1 MLRLVLA
8 GLGSMTA
15 LGAGAFVV
23 IGFMSP
29 KEWVEVASLDPSSGL
44 EAAEDQSALS
54 KVVGVLPFIDNEPP
68 ITRGRA
74 LADRDALRRRDL
86 NSFMPEAPEGWERL
100 EWHDFFAGKF
110 GDPDDLEDV
119 SSEATVYLNGAKSIY
134 LRIENAT
141 PTGPMVADLLQM
153 QRYVEKGGDLSD
165 LEAYR
170 ATVDHTVEAVRA
182 TADGWSVGPKMKF
195 GYFNIV
201 QGVSF
206 IIGKD
211 TSKPTDFPD
220 MRFYH
225 GALGGGVVIKLRSEA
240 PTADVMAVLEG
251 IDFDSLNQLQE
262 VPNPLV
268 GEGLPEFV
276 IETPEQ
282 WLHNRGFKL
291 RKVERVIP
299 VKEEPVEEEELA
311 EADLEGGE
319 KDADKGEKDAKK
331 KDKKGH

>member
-1 MLRLVLA
+1 MLRLILA
-8 GLGSMTA
+8 GLGTFAA
-15 LGAGAFVV
+15 LGGAAIVV
-23 IGFMSP
+23 LNLMAPSEP
-29 KEWVEVASLDPSSGL
+29 VEVASLDPSAGL
-44 EAAEDQSALS
+44 IETEERSAVS
-54 KVVGVLPFIDNEPP
+54 KIIGVLPFIDNEPP

-74 LADRDALRRRDL
+74 LADRDALRRQEL
-86 NSFMPEAPEGWERL
+86 TSFMPEAPEGWERI
-100 EWHDFFAGKF
+100 EWDAFFAGIF
-110 GDPDDLEDV
+110 GDPDNLENV
-119 SSEATVYLNGAKSIY
+119 EKETVVYLNGGKSIY
-134 LRIENAT
+134 LRIENAS

-170 ATVDHTVEAVRA
+170 ATVDHTIEAVRS
-182 TADGWSVGPKMKF
+182 TSDGWSVGPKMKF

-211 TSKPTDFPD
+211 ASKPTDFPD

-240 PTADVMAVLEG
+240 PTADIMAILEG
-251 IDFDSLNQLQE
+251 IDFDSLNQMQE

-276 IETPEQ
+276 LETPEQ

-291 RKVERVIP
+291 RNVERVIP
-299 VKEEPVEEEELA
+299 VKEVPEEEDIASA
-311 EADLEGGE
+311 EDA
-319 KDADKGEKDAKK
+319 KDGDVIAKGDDKKK
-331 KDKKGH
+331 KDK

>member
-1 MLRLVLA
+1 MLRLILA
-8 GLGSMTA
+8 GLGTFAA
-15 LGAGAFVV
+15 LGGAAIVV
-23 IGFMSP
+23 LNLMAPSEP
-29 KEWVEVASLDPSSGL
+29 VEVASLDPSAGL
-44 EAAEDQSALS
+44 METEERSAVS
-54 KVVGVLPFIDNEPP
+54 KIIGVLPFIDNEPP

-74 LADRDALRRRDL
+74 LADRDALRRQEL
-86 NSFMPEAPEGWERL
+86 TSFMPEAPEGWERI
-100 EWHDFFAGKF
+100 EWDAFFAGIF
-110 GDPDDLEDV
+110 GDPDNLENV
-119 SSEATVYLNGAKSIY
+119 EKETVVYLNGGKSIY
-134 LRIENAT
+134 LRIENAS

-170 ATVDHTVEAVRA
+170 ATVDHTIEAVRS
-182 TADGWSVGPKMKF
+182 TSDGWSVGPKMKF

-211 TSKPTDFPD
+211 ASKPTDFPD

-240 PTADVMAVLEG
+240 PTADIMAILEG
-251 IDFDSLNQLQE
+251 IDFDSLNQMQE

-276 IETPEQ
+276 LETPEQ

-299 VKEEPVEEEELA
+299 VKEVPEEEDIASA
-311 EADLEGGE
+311 EDA
-319 KDADKGEKDAKK
+319 KDGDVIAKGDDKKK
-331 KDKKGH
+331 KDK

>member
-8 GLGSMTA
+8 GLGSIVA
-15 LGAGAFVV
+15 AGAGAFVV
-23 IGFMSP
+23 FGFMSS
-29 KEWVEVASLDPSSGL
+29 KEPVEVASLDPSAGL
-44 EAAEDQSALS
+44 ETAQERSALS
-54 KVVGVLPFIDNEPP
+54 QVVGILPFVDNEPP

-86 NSFMPEAPEGWERL
+86 TSFMPEAPEGWERL
-100 EWHDFFAGKF
+100 EWHAFFAGKF
-110 GDPDDLEDV
+110 GDPDSLEDV
-119 SSEATVYLNGAKSIY
+119 ESEATVYLNSGKAIY

-170 ATVDHTVEAVRA
+170 PTVEHTVEAVRA
-182 TADGWSVGPKMKF
+182 TADGWSLGPKKKF
-195 GYFNIV
+195 GHFNIV
-201 QGVSF
+201 KGVSF

-211 TSKPTDFPD
+211 TSKPTDFPN
-220 MRFYH
+220 MRYYH

-299 VKEEPVEEEELA
+299 VKEEPVEEEKLA
-311 EADLEGGE
+311 EAELDEGE
-319 KDADKGEKDAKK
+319 KGKDKTDKDAKK